1 MPITSE
7 EVEKTIAPQLSKLE
21 EQIYNLK
28 RQRVEALINE
38 KLLAK
43 EATKRGV
50 SVPALLDAEV
60 TSKVGL
66 VTEQE
71 IEKVY
76 QENRAQFKGEESNL
90 REQIRSHLQNQ
101 KLTTK
106 REEFLKSLRSQAK
119 VVVNLKPPPVF
130 RVAVPVDGAP
140 FKGPAKAPVT
150 IVEFSDFHCPFCR
163 RVIPTLAQLESQ
175 YGEKIKLVF
184 RDFPIESLHPGAT
197 KAHEAAR
204 CANEQGKFW
213 SYHDKLF
220 AGPSNSSPEL
230 FKGLAKE
237 LGLDAVAFDTCLG
250 SGKYQAA
257 IKQDIEEGNRV
268 GVSGTPAFFI
278 NGRLISGAQ
287 PLEAFARVIEDELA
301 RGAGAQK

>member
-1 MPITSE
+1 
-7 EVEKTIAPQLSKLE
+7 
-21 EQIYNLK
+21 
-28 RQRVEALINE
+28 
-38 KLLAK
+38 
-43 EATKRGV
+43 V
-50 SVPALLDAEV
+50 SV
-60 TSKVGL
+60 
-66 VTEQE
+66 Q
-71 IEKVY
+71 
-76 QENRAQFKGEESNL
+76 
-90 REQIRSHLQNQ
+90 
-101 KLTTK
+101 
-106 REEFLKSLRSQAK
+106 
-119 VVVNLKPPPVF
+119 
-130 RVAVPVDGAP
+130 GAP
-140 FKGPAKAPVT
+140 FKGGERATVT

-213 SYHDKLF
+213 PYHDKLF
-220 AGPSNSSPEL
+220 AGPSNASPEL

-237 LGLDAVAFDTCLG
+237 LGLDAVAFETCLG

-287 PLEAFARVIEDELA
+287 PLEAFARVIDDELA
-301 RGAGAQK
+301 RSTSSAQK